1 MPFSV
6 EVERPTRPAIWLDTS
21 ALINIA
27 KARSGRLTHEVDLKR
42 VTGIDRVVRDK
53 VRAGRLLS
61 IDSEQRHEA
70 WPSGFYD
77 FLNALE
83 SFSLGVRMRPLHWVR
98 NGEFE
103 VGAVACGSQPEGRNP
118 RNSASTR
125 ARKSRS
131 S

>member
-1 MPFSV
+1 M
-6 EVERPTRPAIWLDTS
+6 
-21 ALINIA
+21 INIA
-27 KARSGRLTHEVDLKR
+27 NARSGRLTHGVDLKR

-103 VGAVACGSQPEGRNP
+103 VGMKAFLEGA
-118 RNSASTR
+118 SAIAIPLRVFFDDDPVEETDKTLRRGMWIS
-125 ARKSRS
+125 ARR
-131 S
+131 